1 MSLAARFASL
11 GSLCLWFTAAAMA
24 GDGPGE
30 EFFEKEVRPL
40 LVARCQSCHGEAKQ
54 KGGLRLDSL
63 PSALAGG
70 GTGPAVV
77 PGKPAESLLV
87 DAIRYG
93 ELYQMPPKSRLPEA
107 EVATLTRWVEMGA
120 PWPASVAAAAKPSNH
135 FDLTER
141 ARHWSFQPVRLAEP
155 PRVADEAW
163 PTGEI
168 DRFLLSRLEAK
179 GLKPA
184 PDAGRVTLIRRTTF
198 DLTGL
203 PPTPAEVDAFMADMA
218 PDAFAKV
225 VDRLLDSPHYGERW
239 ARHWLDLVRFA
250 ETAGHEFD
258 YDHLDA
264 WRYRDYVIRAFNAD
278 VPYDRFVVEH
288 LAGDLVPDP
297 RRDPANGADESILA
311 TGFFLLGEGTH
322 SPVDVREE
330 QMRRVSDQVDVI
342 SKAFLG
348 LTVACARCHDHKFDA
363 ISTRDYYAL
372 AGYLASSRHQHA
384 PIDKRA
390 EIAAKAAELRSIK
403 SQFTEALP
411 KRTSPETVAAPAA
424 DGSILFED
432 FGTPGF
438 AGWTATGQAF
448 GDGPSQ
454 PGAFRPNTV
463 AEGPVGWEIPAGQAH
478 SGLIADRLQG
488 VLRSRTF
495 SIGAK
500 YVHVLAAGKGGR
512 INFVIDGFEKIRSP
526 IYGGLTMGIDAGD
539 TPRWYSMKLE
549 AWNGQ
554 RAYIELADGGTVI
567 YEAAIPFYSNGD
579 GYLAVDEIRFS
590 DSATPPVI
598 TGRVPVAI
606 DGRRDGDLDRR
617 YVALASSVPA
627 PEYAPALLDG
637 DGEDERVHIRGSH
650 KTLGPEV
657 PRRSLEAFSGVDQP
671 HPDKGSGRLELARR
685 VASADNP
692 LLARVMVNRLWQ
704 HHFGEGLVRSVD
716 DFGKMG
722 QAPSHPELLDWLA
735 SRFVEG
741 GWSVKAMHRLILT
754 SRAYR
759 MSSQIDPASEPERID
774 PSNIL
779 LHRANLR
786 RLESE
791 SIRDAILACSG
802 SLKGD
807 MFGPS
812 VPVHLTEFMDG
823 RGRPGSS
830 GPIDGDGRRSI
841 YQNVRRNFLAPLL
854 TAFDSPPPAS
864 PMGRRNV
871 SNVPAQALTMLND
884 PFVLGQ
890 AKLWAERVLA
900 AGPRTSEARV
910 ELLYRTAFGRSP
922 TADER
927 AAALAFVQGAE
938 DDAGAWG
945 DLCHVL
951 FNVKEFVFVD

>member
-1 MSLAARFASL
+1 MRSAARF
-11 GSLCLWFTAAAMA
+11 GSLVSLILALSAPAMA
-24 GDGPGE
+24 GDGSGE

-40 LVARCQSCHGEAKQ
+40 LVARCQGCHGEVKQ

-63 PSALAGG
+63 PSALTGG

-120 PWPASVAAAAKPSNH
+120 PWPASAPVAAKPSSH

-141 ARHWSFQPVRLAEP
+141 SRHWSFQPAVRAEP
-155 PRVADEAW
+155 PEVVDEAW
-163 PTGEI
+163 TAGPI
-168 DRFLLSRLEAK
+168 DRFLLAKLEQKA
-179 GLKPA
+179 LKPA
-184 PDAGRVTLIRRTTF
+184 PDADRRTLIRRTTF

-203 PPTPAEVDAFMADMA
+203 PPTPAEVAAFLADPA
-218 PDAFAKV
+218 PDAFEKV

-258 YDHLDA
+258 YDHPDA

-278 VPYDRFVVEH
+278 LPYDRFVVEH

-297 RRDPANGADESILA
+297 RRDPVEGTDESILA

-372 AGYLASSRHQHA
+372 AGYLASSRHQHV
-384 PIDKRA
+384 PIDKKG
-390 EIAAKAAELRSIK
+390 EIAAKVAELGSRK
-403 SQFTEALP
+403 AQLEATLP
-411 KRTSPETVAAPAA
+411 RPTSLERPGAAAS
-424 DGSILFED
+424 DGSTLFED
-432 FGTPGF
+432 FGTPGY
-438 AGWTATGQAF
+438 AGWTTSGHAF

-454 PGAFRPNTV
+454 PGAFRPNNA
-463 AEGPVGWEIPAGQAH
+463 AEGPVGWTIPAGQAH
-478 SGLIADRLQG
+478 SGLVADRLQG
-488 VLRSRTF
+488 VMRSRTF
-495 SIGAK
+495 DVGAK
-500 YVHVLAAGKGGR
+500 YVHFLASGKGGR

-526 IYGGLTMGIDAGD
+526 IYGGLTLGVDAGD
-539 TPRWYSMKLE
+539 VPRWHSMKLE
-549 AWNGQ
+549 AWAGQ
-554 RAYIELADGGTVI
+554 RAYIELSDGGTLN
-567 YEAAIPFYSNGD
+567 YETAIPFYSNGD

-590 DSATPPVI
+590 DSATPPAM
-598 TGRVPVAI
+598 TGQAPIPIA
-606 DGRRDGDLDRR
+606 GPRDGELDRR
-617 YVALASSVPA
+617 YVALATSIPR

-657 PRRSLEAFSGVDQP
+657 PRRSLEVFSGTEQP
-671 HPDKGSGRLELARR
+671 RPDKGSGRLELARR
-685 VASADNP
+685 LTSPGNP

-735 SRFVEG
+735 RRFVDG
-741 GWSVKAMHRLILT
+741 GWSIKAMHRLILT

-759 MSSQIDPASEPERID
+759 MSSQIDVASEPERID
-774 PSNIL
+774 PNNIL

-802 SLKGD
+802 TLKPA

-823 RGRPGSS
+823 RGKPGSS
-830 GPIDGDGRRSI
+830 GPIDGEGRRSI
-841 YQNVRRNFLAPLL
+841 YQNVRRNFLAPFLM
-854 TAFDSPPPAS
+854 AFDSPPPAS

-890 AKLWAERVLA
+890 SRLWGERLLA
-900 AGPRTSEARV
+900 AGPRSAEARV
-910 ELLYRTAFGRSP
+910 ESLYRTAYGRAP
-922 TADER
+922 TAEER
-927 AAALAFVQGAE
+927 DGALAFVAGHE
-938 DDAGAWG
+938 GDAGTWG

-951 FNVKEFVFVD
+951 FNVKEFVFVN